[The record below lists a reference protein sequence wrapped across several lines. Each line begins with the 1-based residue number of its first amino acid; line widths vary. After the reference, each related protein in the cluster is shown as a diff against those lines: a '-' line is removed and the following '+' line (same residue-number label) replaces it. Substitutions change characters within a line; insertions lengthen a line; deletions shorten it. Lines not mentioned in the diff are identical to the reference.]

1 MRKNKINICLFS
13 GGSGNQAFV
22 QLLKNIPEIELN
34 IIVNG
39 YDDGK
44 STKELRKFGKEIL
57 GPSDFRKNLSHLM
70 NINTRSELI
79 MSKIMNFRFPKKIS
93 KANFVSF
100 LKLDKKNN
108 LIKNLEIYE
117 LPYETLINLKDYLS
131 HFLEYYKKKKFIKYC

>member
-1 MRKNKINICLFS
+1 MQKNKINICLFS

-70 NINTRSELI
+70 NLNTKSELI
-79 MSKIMNFRFPKKIS
+79 MSKIINFRFPKKTS
-93 KANFVSF
+93 KPNFVSF
-100 LKLDKKNN
+100 L
-108 LIKNLEIYE
+108 
-117 LPYETLINLKDYLS
+117 
-131 HFLEYYKKKKFIKYC
+131 

>member
-70 NINTRSELI
+70 NVNTKSELI

-93 KANFVSF
+93 
-100 LKLDKKNN
+100 
-108 LIKNLEIYE
+108 
-117 LPYETLINLKDYLS
+117 
-131 HFLEYYKKKKFIKYC
+131 